1 MVGRTLF
8 GRFAAL
14 LSVLAGLAGPAH
26 ADDAALFSDVLA
38 AMNARLAPG
47 QVVMSAPADALH
59 AAARSV
65 ALERAESAPAAL
77 SMMGSVARAARP
89 DAAGRL
95 AVVEGIGSALNAL
108 VGAGRLDA
116 ATRNS
121 LFAEVAQ
128 ATGMGEVSGAPSAAM
143 PMQGFDPMPRVAPI
157 APAPSR
163 ELPPPPVPA
172 DPAAVARPAPV
183 LAAPPPASVAPGDL
197 PSPYPLPPGYAP
209 PYASGPVGVPPGYAG
224 PPGYAQPPGYAAP
237 GYAVPGAVAPSYPAP
252 GYAAPPVDPSIMDLP
267 PGALR
272 PVPETA
278 ASGF

>member
-14 LSVLAGLAGPAH
+14 VSVLAGLAGPAH

-95 AVVEGIGSALNAL
+95 AVVKGIGSALNEL
-108 VGAGRLDA
+108 VGAGRLVS
-116 ATRNS
+116 ATRDG
-121 LFAEVAQ
+121 LMAEVAQ

-143 PMQGFDPMPRVAPI
+143 PMPMQGLDPMPRVAPI

-163 ELPPPPVPA
+163 ELPP
-172 DPAAVARPAPV
+172 
-183 LAAPPPASVAPGDL
+183 PPPASVAPGDL

-224 PPGYAQPPGYAAP
+224 PPGYAQPPGYA
-237 GYAVPGAVAPSYPAP
+237 VPGAVAPSYPGQ